1 MSFKKINMSGLSW
14 DITIPDGI
22 ANLSLKSDITL
33 QSGAKGRR
41 PV

>member
-1 MSFKKINMSGLSW
+1 MSGLSW

-22 ANLSLKSDITL
+22 ANFSLKSDITL
-33 QSGAKGRR
+33 QSGGKRRR